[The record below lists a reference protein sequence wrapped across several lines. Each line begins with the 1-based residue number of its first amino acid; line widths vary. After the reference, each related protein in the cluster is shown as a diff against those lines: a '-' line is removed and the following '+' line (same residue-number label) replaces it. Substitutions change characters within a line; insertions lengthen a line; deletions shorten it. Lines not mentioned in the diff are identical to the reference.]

1 MRNKIMRVA
10 SALLVAVLMSTC
22 AISGTFAK
30 YTTGATGSDSAR
42 VAMWG
47 VEITANGDTFST
59 SYDNTVVSS
68 GSVSN
73 ISDLVAPGTS
83 GDMVEM
89 TLSGAPEVDVEVTYE
104 STVSLDGWTVNDAY
118 YCPITVTVNETEISG
133 LDYTSAEL
141 FAAAIKSAIDG
152 YSATYDA
159 NTDLS
164 TKDDDSLSVSW
175 EWAFEGAANSGQTDA
190 KDTALGDAAAIG
202 SPSTISISITTTVT
216 QVD

>member
-175 EWAFEGAANSGQTDA
+175 EWAFEGAANSTQTDA